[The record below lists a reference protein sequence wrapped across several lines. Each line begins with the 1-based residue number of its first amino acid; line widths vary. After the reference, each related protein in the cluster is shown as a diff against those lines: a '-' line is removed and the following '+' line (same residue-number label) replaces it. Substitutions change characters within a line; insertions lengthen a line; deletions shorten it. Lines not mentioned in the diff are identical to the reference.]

1 MISQWLYMVAQRFIV
16 VCLAALLLGFLPTT
30 SADDSLQSANTLI
43 EGVSASGQ
51 VCYDDGCSP
60 NDEIDWWRVYAF
72 KGDIVSISF
81 SGTLPNP
88 DWLCFWGDG
97 WEGDYSIHDAGG
109 GQIASL
115 ALSDDNPTGTLSK
128 TMNTADWVY
137 VKIKGKDS
145 YCNDAIDCLLYTS
158 PSPRDRG

>member
-1 MISQWLYMVAQRFIV
+1 M
-16 VCLAALLLGFLPTT
+16 
-30 SADDSLQSANTLI
+30 
-43 EGVSASGQ
+43 
-51 VCYDDGCSP
+51 DDGCSP
-60 NDEIDWWRVYAF
+60 NDEVDWWRVYAY

-115 ALSDDNPTGTLSK
+115 SLSDDNPTGTLSK

-145 YCNDAIDCLLYTS
+145 RSRRIFTGAARVAGIVTGNGVWNVQYET
-158 PSPRDRG
+158 